1 MSASDARGFAV
12 YVHWPFC
19 RSKCP
24 YCDFNSHVRDAVD
37 QDRWRAAL
45 VAEIKHTAAH
55 SPSGTVSSVFFG
67 GGTPSLMPP
76 ATVAAVLDAIAAA
89 WPLAADAEITLEANP
104 TSAEAANFAALATA
118 GVNRLSVGVQALD
131 DASLRFLG
139 RQHAAAEALAAVR
152 MARRHVDRVSFDLI
166 YARPGQTVESWA
178 GELRQA
184 LAEGPGHL
192 SLYQLTLEPGT
203 AFHQLWR
210 QGKLAPL
217 DDDLQ
222 ADLYAAT
229 QAICAEAGLPA
240 YEVSN
245 HAAAGQASR
254 HNLTY
259 WRYGSYV
266 GVGPGAHGRP
276 GRGADRR
283 ATSRLRLPER
293 WLAAVE
299 AHGHGTDA
307 DAPVDAATRAAECTM
322 MGLRLTEGLDLGALE
337 AEAGRPWR
345 EVLDASALARLVAGG
360 LLTLSNGRLVAT
372 PAGRPLLNSLTG
384 ALLAG

>member
-1 MSASDARGFAV
+1 MSASDARGFGV

-19 RSKCP
+19 LSKCP

-37 QDRWRAAL
+37 QDRWRDAL
-45 VAEIKHTAAH
+45 LAEIRHVADRTA
-55 SPSGTVSSVFFG
+55 GETVSSVFFG

-76 ATVAAVLDAIAAA
+76 RTVAAVLDAIAAA
-89 WPLAADAEITLEANP
+89 WPLAPDVEVTLEANP
-104 TSAEAANFAALATA
+104 TSAEAANFAALAAA

-131 DASLRFLG
+131 DAALRFLG

-166 YARPGQTVESWA
+166 YARPGQTVDSWTA
-178 GELRQA
+178 ELRQA
-184 LAEGPGHL
+184 LAEGPNHL

-210 QGKLAPL
+210 QGKLTPL

-229 QAICAEAGLPA
+229 QAVCGEAGLPA

-245 HAAAGQASR
+245 HAVPGQESR

-266 GVGPGAHGRP
+266 GIGPGAHGRP
-276 GRGADRR
+276 GRGTARR
-283 ATSRLRLPER
+283 ATSQLRLPER

-299 AHGHGTDA
+299 AKGHGTDA

-322 MGLRLTEGLDLGALE
+322 MGLRLAEGLDLATLE
-337 AEAGRPWR
+337 AEADRPWR
-345 EVLDASALARLVAGG
+345 QVLDPAVLDRLVAGG
-360 LLTLSNGRLVAT
+360 LLMLADNRLIVT
-372 PAGRPLLNSLTG
+372 PEGRPLLNSLTA
-384 ALLAG
+384 ALLPD